1 MNKKRYIKPA
11 LKVFELE
18 HPGDIICSSNYE
30 SIQYNGTFFIDE
42 SQIG

>member
-11 LKVFELE
+11 FEVFELE
-18 HPGDIICSSNYE
+18 NPGDIICTSGDAIIYKD
-30 SIQYNGTFFIDE
+30 GVFTDE

>member
-18 HPGDIICSSNYE
+18 NPGDIICTSGDAIIYK
-30 SIQYNGTFFIDE
+30 NGEFSEE